1 MKTIAQILVAALFSV
16 LLFFAFWYGR
26 LYEVKP
32 VSAQDK
38 TTTIGVILVGPVR
51 DGGWSEAH
59 YNSFEAIRQRMNL
72 NVLYRESVNTQDGS
86 VVRVIDELV
95 REKAEM
101 IFVLSFSYGQHLQES
116 VKKYPGVKFFHAA
129 GVVQGPNLATYFGR
143 IYQARYL
150 SGIVAGMQSKT
161 GHIGF
166 VGAHPI
172 AEVVQGIN
180 AFTLLI
186 RPSLFEIHA
195 AYFTCAS
202 WKNFFTRSG
211 DFSKA
216 CMWAVAAAFS
226 LALVRTGTFV

>member
-101 IFVLSFSYGQHLQES
+101 IFVRSF
-116 VKKYPGVKFFHAA
+116 
-129 GVVQGPNLATYFGR
+129 
-143 IYQARYL
+143 I
-150 SGIVAGMQSKT
+150 
-161 GHIGF
+161 
-166 VGAHPI
+166 
-172 AEVVQGIN
+172 
-180 AFTLLI
+180 
-186 RPSLFEIHA
+186 
-195 AYFTCAS
+195 
-202 WKNFFTRSG
+202 
-211 DFSKA
+211 
-216 CMWAVAAAFS
+216 
-226 LALVRTGTFV
+226 